1 MESKVQM
8 DLGGRTLVLETGRL
22 AKQANGAVVARYGET
37 VVLCTVTASAEPKDL
52 DFFPVNSELRGAFV
66 LRR

>member
-52 DFFPVNSELRGAFV
+52 DFFSR
-66 LRR
+66 